1 MSHVGNPMWSF
12 TVCMVSQKTRNPRDL
27 EILSAEIR
35 SLMTLARDRQPAESE
50 IWYSLGHSWGPIV
63 FREVVPWISL
73 AMDLLPRIVF
83 SYILLTLVSTP
94 LKTIQGCFLHWEK
107 RCYVWWNGKINVSF
121 LGSPAERVFH
131 FKLKIK
137 LSLSV
142 WLFKHLAQP
151 SISQLCSVPL
161 GSCCQV

>member
-1 MSHVGNPMWSF
+1 MDGEW
-12 TVCMVSQKTRNPRDL
+12 KDRRNPPDL
-27 EILSAEIR
+27 EILIAEIK
-35 SLMTLARDRQPAESE
+35 SLMTLARDKQPAESE
-50 IWYSLGHSWGPIV
+50 IWNSLGHSRGPTV

-73 AMDLLPRIVF
+73 VIGLLPRIVF
-83 SYILLTLVSTP
+83 SYILITLVSSL

-107 RCYVWWNGKINVSF
+107 KCYVWWNGKINISF
-121 LGSPAERVFH
+121 LGSPPWYVFH

-142 WLFKHLAQP
+142 WLFKQLAQP

-161 GSCCQV
+161 GSLCQV